1 MVRLSR
7 TLHSVPQ
14 WQYFTATNSFQGP
27 EHEFLRRL
35 AQKHKIPYFV
45 GRSQEF

>member
-14 WQYFTATNSFQGP
+14 WQYFTAINSVQRP
-27 EHEFLRRL
+27 EHEFLRRS
-35 AQKHKIPYFV
+35 AQKHKTFCSKKSEV
-45 GRSQEF
+45 L